1 MEDRSLLGGT
11 MSADEGQLEEL
22 ALYEQGYALTIYED
36 LLRPFKLRICQ
47 WADGKL
53 SYDSPNNEELYHI
66 IRKNSH
72 YHFICQRSWEINNEK
87 LERKFRGFADEVND
101 LIKSNHL
108 LYRECLSMQ
117 IKLEQYNEI
126 NFTLSD
132 VDEGLRSNIY
142 SILSMKNE
150 LYKQFENIVDQLS
163 ELRLKVASLLSQNI
177 LYRAHYEKW
186 IVIVNNQIKVLAEEF
201 RKTKIIYSE
210 DKRRRY
216 RNTTAHILWKSKSNE
231 T

>member
-1 MEDRSLLGGT
+1 
-11 MSADEGQLEEL
+11 
-22 ALYEQGYALTIYED
+22 
-36 LLRPFKLRICQ
+36 
-47 WADGKL
+47 
-53 SYDSPNNEELYHI
+53 
-66 IRKNSH
+66 
-72 YHFICQRSWEINNEK
+72 
-87 LERKFRGFADEVND
+87 
-101 LIKSNHL
+101 
-108 LYRECLSMQ
+108 MQ

-186 IVIVNNQIKVLAEEF
+186 IVIINNQIKVLAEEF